1 MSKQMIKKDF
11 PLTNEELRLQETLFH
26 TANGYIGVRGN
37 FEEGYPMDYISSR
50 GQYINGVYDVAEMKQ
65 AEQLYGFPNKKEVI
79 LNVADTQSVHLYLDG
94 EEVTAFSQGVREMCR
109 VLDMEKGTASRQFI
123 WKNEQGKE
131 VTVSYRR
138 MTSFVLLPL
147 FTIEIKITSHDFEGT
162 LSIVSEHHGTAHN
175 FVNPDDP
182 RMAAETEDYLSV
194 AETIYEEEQAVSKIT
209 AVTKTSNL
217 AVQTLVFHE
226 ASPQLEL
233 GAVEESESISVVY
246 DGQIKAGE
254 TASIIKYSL
263 FIDSR
268 RYELEKAGADL
279 LAKVREKTLME
290 WYRVQEEYL
299 QKFWQ
304 RAELSVGGDPLLNES
319 LNYSLYSLIQSAGK
333 DGISN
338 IAAKGLSGEGYEG
351 HYFWDT
357 EIYMMPFFTL
367 TYPEIASKLIEF
379 RYMILDKAREN
390 ARTLGHKQGA
400 LFPWRTISGTESS
413 GYYPSG
419 TAQYHINSDIAYSII
434 QYYHATGDIDCLLNY
449 GGEILIETSRLWLDV
464 GHYEGTRFVLNC
476 MTGPDEYTCVVNNNY
491 YTNQSVQYQLRWLVK
506 LYPLLKEKNALFIE
520 QLGVTDEEM
529 TAYQAAADA
538 MYLPYSDEL
547 QIHAQDDS
555 FLEKPILPIE
565 ELPKEKFPL
574 LLHYHPLYLYRHQV
588 CKQADLVLAYFL
600 HDQAFDE
607 EALKR
612 GYAYYEK
619 RTTHDSSLSSCIFS
633 IVANQIGEVEKAY
646 HYFDES
652 SKIDITNSHHN
663 TQDGIHAANMGG
675 TYLGLVF
682 GFAGL
687 RIREDF
693 LELTPRLPEK
703 WSNCHFSVMY
713 QGSLLHIT
721 IDKERI
727 CLSLEEGAA
736 VAVTVYGQQGIV
748 SSENEWEIPYRK
760 EQ

>member
-1 MSKQMIKKDF
+1 MSKQMIKREF

-37 FEEGYPMDYISSR
+37 FEEGYPTDFVTSR
-50 GQYINGVYDVAEMKQ
+50 GQYINGVYDIAEMKQ

-79 LNVADTQSVHLYLDG
+79 LNVADTQTLHLYLNG
-94 EEVTAFSQGVREMCR
+94 EEVTAFSQGVRELTR
-109 VLDMEKGTASRQFI
+109 ILDMEKGTALRTFD
-123 WKNEQGKE
+123 WKSKE
-131 VTVSYRR
+131 GQAVTVSYRR

-147 FTIEIKITSHDFEGT
+147 FTIEVTILSHDFEGE
-162 LSIVSEHHGTAHN
+162 LSILSEHHGSATN

-182 RMAAETEDYLSV
+182 RMAAEAEDYLTV
-194 AETIYEEEQAVSKIT
+194 TETLYDEREAYSKIT
-209 AVTKTSNL
+209 AETKTSEL
-217 AVQTLVFHE
+217 AVQTLVFHDV
-226 ASPQLEL
+226 SSQLDL
-233 GAVEESESISVVY
+233 GLVEESDSVSVVF
-246 DGQIKAGE
+246 DGRLTAGE
-254 TASIIKYSL
+254 TARLVKYSL
-263 FIDSR
+263 FLDSR
-268 RYELEKAGADL
+268 RYNLMEDGIL
-279 LAKVREKTLME
+279 LKQAVQEKTLEE
-290 WYRVQEEYL
+290 WYQAQEEYL
-299 QKFWQ
+299 QHFWKQ
-304 RAELSVGGDPLLNES
+304 AELSVGGDPLLNES

-367 TYPEIASKLIEF
+367 TNPEIASKLIEF
-379 RYMILDKAREN
+379 RYTILDKAREN
-390 ARTLGHKQGA
+390 ARILGHKQGV

-434 QYYHATGDIDCLLNY
+434 QYYQATGDLECLIGY
-449 GGEILIETSRLWLDV
+449 GGEILIETSRLWLDA
-464 GHYEGTRFVLNC
+464 GHYEGPRFVLNC

-506 LYPLLKEKNALFIE
+506 HYPLLKEKNAPFLE
-520 QLGVTDEEM
+520 KLAVTEEEM
-529 TAYQAAADA
+529 AAFEAAAKA
-538 MYLPYSDEL
+538 MYLPYSEEL

-555 FLEKPILPIE
+555 FLEKPVLPIE
-565 ELPKEKFPL
+565 ELPKENFPL

-588 CKQADLVLAYFL
+588 CKQADMVLAYFL
-600 HDQAFDE
+600 HDEFFETE
-607 EALKR
+607 EIER
-612 GYAYYEK
+612 GYTYYEK
-619 RTTHDSSLSSCIFS
+619 LTTHDSSLSSCIFS
-633 IVANQIGEVEKAY
+633 IVANQIGDVEKAY
-646 HYFDES
+646 RYFEES

-693 LELTPRLPEK
+693 LELTPRLPKK
-703 WSNCHFSVMY
+703 WTDCQFSVKY
-713 QGSLLHIT
+713 QGSLLRISV
-721 IDKERI
+721 DKEKI
-727 CLSLEEGAA
+727 QLSVIEGAA
-736 VAVTVYGQQGIV
+736 VPVSVYGQKAVV
-748 SSENEWEIPYRK
+748 SLENDWEIPYRK
-760 EQ
+760 ER